1 MSLFKQKLI
10 GVNTKWDACI
20 KLCED
25 DDRWQLLKISD
36 KKKYYLEYVAE
47 LKKVSDQEKKAK
59 TEINK
64 IQFLKMLRENKTLNS
79 DCKMHKMAYDFMADP
94 RWRLLDEHER
104 ENTYQNYMD

>member
-1 MSLFKQKLI
+1 MSLLKQKLI

-36 KKKYYLEYVAE
+36 KKRYYQEYVNE
-47 LKKVSDQEKKAK
+47 LKKASDQEKRAK
-59 TEINK
+59 TEVSKN
-64 IQFLKMLRENKTLNS
+64 QFLKMLRENKNLTS
-79 DCKMHKMAYDFMADP
+79 DAKMHRIAYDFMTDP

-104 ENTYQNYMD
+104 ENTFQNYMD